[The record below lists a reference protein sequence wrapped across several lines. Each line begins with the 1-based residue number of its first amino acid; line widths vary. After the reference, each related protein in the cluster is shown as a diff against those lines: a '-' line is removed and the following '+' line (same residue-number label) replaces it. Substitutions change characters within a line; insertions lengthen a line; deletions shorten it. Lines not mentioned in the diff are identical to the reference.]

1 MAIDMNVDV
10 GELIKGLFSK
20 KSNESG
26 SKSQP
31 SPYLK
36 IILMVIVVIALIA
49 AYVFLYYLPTQKD
62 LKVKNYQISQVEN
75 LKIEIVELNSLIEK
89 SKDLLIKA

>member
-26 SKSQP
+26 GKSQP
-31 SPYLK
+31 SPYLRV
-36 IILMVIVVIALIA
+36 ILMVIVVIVLIA

-62 LKVKNYQISQVEN
+62 LKVKN
-75 LKIEIVELNSLIEK
+75 LSLIH
-89 SKDLLIKA
+89 I